1 MPIEVS
7 SREEEMEGSVDIP
20 ASTVLLNSIEVGL
33 QIPGERGDTSTSV
46 TEGVE
51 MMGADPAPF
60 VGLCQDIEE
69 MTN

>member
-33 QIPGERGDTSTSV
+33 QIPGEGGTH
-46 TEGVE
+46 
-51 MMGADPAPF
+51 
-60 VGLCQDIEE
+60 LLQ
-69 MTN
+69 